1 MIRTADAIDRLAPVT
16 LAELEATAALLTRV
30 DRKYLLAPSRLEDLL
45 DRVEASTGSRV
56 PTRALEIDGDR
67 DFGYRS
73 TYLDTPDLAFYRLAA
88 QSRPRRIKVRTRTYT
103 TTDAEWLEVKARD
116 GRDVTLKDR
125 IELAAGPPTTSWS
138 LSEPARTFLAT
149 FPDLGPRIETLAPTL
164 VTTYRRTTL
173 VCGDVED
180 GQRVTID
187 RNLRCAAPD
196 QPQTHLGP
204 LSDLLVIETKSPGPR
219 PGPFDQILW
228 QMHNRP
234 VSMSKYGVGLAATYP
249 TLPANKW
256 HRLLKR
262 YVETELT
269 RTP

>member
-1 MIRTADAIDRLAPVT
+1 M
-16 LAELEATAALLTRV
+16 
-30 DRKYLLAPSRLEDLL
+30 
-45 DRVEASTGSRV
+45 
-56 PTRALEIDGDR
+56 
-67 DFGYRS
+67 
-73 TYLDTPDLAFYRLAA
+73 
-88 QSRPRRIKVRTRTYT
+88 
-103 TTDAEWLEVKARD
+103 
-116 GRDVTLKDR
+116 
-125 IELAAGPPTTSWS
+125 
-138 LSEPARTFLAT
+138 
-149 FPDLGPRIETLAPTL
+149 
-164 VTTYRRTTL
+164 
-173 VCGDVED
+173 ED